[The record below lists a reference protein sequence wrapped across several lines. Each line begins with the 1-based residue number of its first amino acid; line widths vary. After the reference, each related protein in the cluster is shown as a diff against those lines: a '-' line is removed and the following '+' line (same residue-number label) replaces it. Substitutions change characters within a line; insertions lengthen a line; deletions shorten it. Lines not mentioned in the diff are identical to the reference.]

1 MMRRSL
7 CFVFVLVLI
16 ATALAPSPR
25 AQQPPPTPLHIV
37 LIVDSSTAMA
47 TMLNEFRAGLAAFV
61 ETLPEDAEV
70 AFISTGG
77 QLRIRVPPGTDR
89 ARLNKAVAGFAQDG
103 GANSFLDTLLEA
115 DKRFMKPA
123 TGRRQV
129 FVVLTTD
136 STSRSE
142 LPIDRYNTFMNDFRR
157 RGGRAH
163 AVVIRTGQM
172 GTPSEILGNLTQNT
186 GGSLKIVAI
195 ATGLKDSMKA
205 LGELIAR

>member
-1 MMRRSL
+1 MMRRTL
-7 CFVFVLVLI
+7 RILFGLLLT
-16 ATALAPSPR
+16 ATALVASPR
-25 AQQPPPTPLHIV
+25 AQPATTPLHIV
-37 LIVDSSTAMA
+37 LIVDSSSAMA
-47 TMLNEFRAGLAAFV
+47 SMLNEFRAGLAAFV
-61 ETLPEDAEV
+61 DTLPADAEV

-89 ARLNKAVAGFAQDG
+89 ERLNKAVAGFAQDG
-103 GANSFLDTLLEA
+103 GANSFLETLLEA

-123 TGRRQV
+123 VGQRQLY
-129 FVVLTTD
+129 VVLTTD
-136 STSRSE
+136 ANTRSE
-142 LPIDRYNTFMNDFRR
+142 LPIDQYNAFMNDFRR

-186 GGSLKIVAI
+186 GGSLKIVAV

-205 LGELIAR
+205 LGELITR